1 MKRILRLVMGIVL
14 VASGAACQDAGET
27 VTENPAPRLIS
38 IVPLTVWN
46 GCTAIIS
53 GTGFSTVAE
62 ENIVNID
69 GQVVAVTSS
78 TANRLVLTMPDHEDG
93 VVSVTVSVKGEDAD
107 TQLEATYA
115 QLPELLP
122 KVTGMMPA
130 KGFVGDEIT
139 IYGENFSSVL
149 SENSVTFD
157 GVEAVVNSVSST
169 MLKVTAPEH
178 PKGNVDVQVISAGKV
193 MQVPSQFRYMT
204 LSIVSNAPTAGAEG
218 HEVTIN
224 GDGFSSVLEE
234 NVVLVNGVRAT
245 VKSASETSM
254 IVIMPENPHGEYDFT
269 ITVGNRTV
277 TGGVFK
283 YGGYWRLENQ
293 LIGIGNNPQDII
305 LASDGNFWFTTR
317 GGIMGVWKFNPSDK
331 TRTEIAVSQNS
342 SAKYDAD
349 LVNTYPWAGD
359 FDSKGVLWFAGKGAG
374 KLLSCTSEGVVTNH
388 VISELTMSNPM
399 KVLVDS
405 DDNLYVLCRAASS
418 TIHKIKD
425 GQKLHTYTLPAA
437 GSNGYE
443 MMCFS
448 ADKKKIF
455 TFPNNAGRIMQ
466 IDLQTGTITQVAGT
480 GTPHSSAVNYTDGVE
495 GNPMEATF
503 GLVEGAISDAD
514 GVIYFTD
521 ATGKTIRTFTP
532 DPSGDYSKGSIMTIA
547 GNPYDTNV
555 INYPNGIALASD
567 GKTLYF
573 TDNGGKICKI
583 YYK

>member
-1 MKRILRLVMGIVL
+1 MKRILKLVMAVVL
-14 VASGAACQDAGET
+14 VASGAACQDAGEIM
-27 VTENPAPRLIS
+27 TEKAAPRLIS

-46 GCTAIIS
+46 GCTAVIS

-62 ENIVNID
+62 ENIVTID
-69 GQVVAVTSS
+69 GQTVPVAEATP
-78 TANRLVLTMPDHEDG
+78 NRLTLTMPDHADG
-93 VVSVTVSVKGEDAD
+93 TVNITVSVRGEMAD
-107 TQLEATYA
+107 TELEAIYA
-115 QLPELLP
+115 QLPALLP
-122 KVTGMMPA
+122 KVTGILPA

-139 IYGENFSSVL
+139 IYGENFSTALTDNLVS
-149 SENSVTFD
+149 FD
-157 GVEAVVNSVSST
+157 GVQAEVKSVSSS
-169 MLKVTAPEH
+169 MIKVAAPEH
-178 PKGNVDVQVISAGKV
+178 AKGNVDVQVTSAGKV
-193 MQVPSQFRYMT
+193 MTVPAQFRYMV
-204 LSIVSNAPTAGAEG
+204 LSIVSNAPTAGADG

-224 GDGFSSVLEE
+224 GDGFMSVPEE
-234 NVVLVNGVRAT
+234 NLVIVNGVRAT
-245 VKSASETSM
+245 VKTATETSL
-254 IVIMPENPHGEYDFT
+254 VVVMPDNPHGEYKFT
-269 ITVGNRTV
+269 ITVGDRTV

-331 TRTEIAVSQNS
+331 TRKEIAVSQNS

-359 FDSKGVLWFAGKGAG
+359 FDSKGVLWLAGKGAG

-388 VISELTMSNPM
+388 VISGLTMSNPM

-503 GLVEGAISDAD
+503 GMVEGAICDAD

-547 GNPYDTNV
+547 GNPYDPNV